1 LSIRKILNL
10 SEQKKL
16 LFIQKNFS
24 FKQKL
29 DLIKEHR
36 LKAMEGEQFVD
47 QKIFQVLMNEITS
60 GHDFAKDQIAD
71 GKENIVVI

>member
-1 LSIRKILNL
+1 
-10 SEQKKL
+10 
-16 LFIQKNFS
+16 
-24 FKQKL
+24 
-29 DLIKEHR
+29 
-36 LKAMEGEQFVD
+36 MEGEQFVD